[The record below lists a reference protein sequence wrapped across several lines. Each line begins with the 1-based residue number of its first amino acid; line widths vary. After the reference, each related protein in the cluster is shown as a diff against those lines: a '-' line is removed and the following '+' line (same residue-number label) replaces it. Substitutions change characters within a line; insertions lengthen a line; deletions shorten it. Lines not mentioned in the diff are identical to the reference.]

1 MAATSATVKMRFASI
16 RLYFRILGAKI
27 QETSE
32 TDVSLMEIN
41 VSNLGI
47 LLFLLRNLPILA
59 AGHAVCVAEE
69 A

>member
-1 MAATSATVKMRFASI
+1 MLVVLDF
-16 RLYFRILGAKI
+16 GAKI

-32 TDVSLMEIN
+32 TDVSLVGIN

-47 LLFLLRNLPILA
+47 LLLLLRNLPILA
-59 AGHAVCVAEE
+59 ASHAVGVSEE